1 MSFRAPDAAREKK
14 LRYYELAS
22 VEALLRELT
31 RTVAHLESMISELK
45 SRRTSLG
52 GKDGD
57 PLVIISRDRRSWD
70 KDNVYH
76 WIDSG
81 CRRRPYER
89 SEMMLRSEAEADGR
103 RLCSS
108 RACQKAA
115 RDSSL

>member
-1 MSFRAPDAAREKK
+1 VSFRAPDAAREKR

-22 VEALLRELT
+22 VESLLRELT
-31 RTVAHLESMISELK
+31 RTAAHLEKTISLLK
-45 SRRTSLG
+45 HRRAGLG

-57 PLVIISRDRRSWD
+57 PLVEVSRDRRSWNQ
-70 KDNVYH
+70 DNVYH
-76 WIDSG
+76 WRDSG

-89 SEMMLRSEAEADGR
+89 AELMLRSEAKADAR

-108 RACQKAA
+108 RACQQAA